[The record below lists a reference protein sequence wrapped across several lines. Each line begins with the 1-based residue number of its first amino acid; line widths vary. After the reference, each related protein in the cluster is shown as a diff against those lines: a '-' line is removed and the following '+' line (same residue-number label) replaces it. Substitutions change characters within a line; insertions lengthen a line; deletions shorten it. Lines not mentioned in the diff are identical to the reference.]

1 MTRETHTYTKS
12 AGTLKPLIV
21 ITIGHNSRS
30 KKKPASL
37 FLNKKKKNKEIW
49 EKTTATTVFDNMTP
63 FFFLYFFLS
72 LAYSLTG
79 LNDIPGACRHSVYL
93 CCFGCRHRLF
103 TCTHRGEIPPF
114 IINKKSLGRTRL
126 QYSPWCIYLMFREK
140 TRFFKIFCRLNCARV
155 PSYSYIYIDTHR
167 YM

>member
-126 QYSPWCIYLMFREK
+126 QYSP
-140 TRFFKIFCRLNCARV
+140 
-155 PSYSYIYIDTHR
+155 
-167 YM
+167 